1 MADLVGTP
9 SDDAPDILATG
20 RSGVTT
26 IFVSMSERHPEGKDA
41 DYLEWHTFDHRP
53 EQQRLASLRTS
64 VRVVSTPACRAARAA
79 SDGHHDGI
87 DHVMTY
93 FFSDIA
99 GLGEF
104 ADLSVALRNAGRTPY
119 VLPAVER
126 GVYHLSGTAAAPRI
140 KVGADVLPWWPMRGV
155 YLLVERGEAPAT
167 GLTEVPGVGG
177 AWWGTGIP
185 VDPSLASAAPG
196 AQITY
201 CFLDDDPVATA
212 GRLRPALEKRWADG
226 TTEPLFAAPF
236 FAIEPHETGRYVP

>member
-1 MADLVGTP
+1 M
-9 SDDAPDILATG
+9 
-20 RSGVTT
+20 
-26 IFVSMSERHPEGKDA
+26 
-41 DYLEWHTFDHRP
+41 
-53 EQQRLASLRTS
+53 
-64 VRVVSTPACRAARAA
+64 
-79 SDGHHDGI
+79 
-87 DHVMTY
+87 
-93 FFSDIA
+93 
-99 GLGEF
+99 
-104 ADLSVALRNAGRTPY
+104 
-119 VLPAVER
+119 
-126 GVYHLSGTAAAPRI
+126 YHLSGMVAAPRI

-226 TTEPLFAAPF
+226 TTDHCSPPPSSPSNRTRRGATCPEHSASRRLDAPQLVDHGTPHLFEPPGGLRLGRSGHDGMD
-236 FAIEPHETGRYVP
+236 PHGGELLGLPQQRVRTGIVRDHG